1 MAVTVEKA
9 INFKPSGDQYAFPV
23 ANGETIYKGTL
34 AVIDDDGYLRNL
46 SSTYAPQAKLV
57 VYVADGSANTGGP
70 AATTAA
76 GSISGS
82 LEEGSADAGDKTVRR
97 CYVNGIFKATF
108 TSITQAMV
116 GKTMYA
122 TDNFTLDET
131 QNSGVKVGTLITY
144 ISATS
149 GWVELNKF
157 YQQDG
162 TIFYKQAI
170 TRSSGGGGL
179 FNILNPAAA
188 TIVVERLAVD
198 ITVASS
204 AALTFDAG
212 IAATGTTSDVLID
225 GQATSVVGLFDSI
238 TDAGTNGG
246 ATVKATSAQYITGT
260 LSGASGALLA
270 GTVGLWYRV
279 WE

>member
-1 MAVTVEKA
+1 MAKTAEQNLNIKGYGRPV
-9 INFKPSGDQYAFPV
+9 AFPV
-23 ANGETIYKGTL
+23 KTGETIYKGTL
-34 AVIDDDGYLRNL
+34 AVVDSAGYLVNL
-46 SSTYAPQAKLV
+46 DSAAAPTARV
-57 VYVADGSANTGGP
+57 VVFVADGSANTTP
-70 AATTAA
+70 AATTAN

-82 LEEGSADAGDKTVRR
+82 LEVKSADAGDKTVRY
-97 CYVNGIFKATF
+97 CYTHGLVKATF

-116 GKTMYA
+116 GKTVYA

-131 QNSGVKVGTLITY
+131 QNAGVKVGTLVTY

-149 GWVELNKF
+149 GWVDLNK
-157 YQQDG
+157 YYNQDG
-162 TIFYKQAI
+162 AVFFKQALV
-170 TRSSGGGGL
+170 RSSGGGGL
-179 FNILNPAAA
+179 FNILNPAGA

-198 ITVASS
+198 IVTASS

-225 GQATSVVGLFDSI
+225 GQATSVAGLFDNI

-270 GTVGLWYRV
+270 GSVGLWYRV